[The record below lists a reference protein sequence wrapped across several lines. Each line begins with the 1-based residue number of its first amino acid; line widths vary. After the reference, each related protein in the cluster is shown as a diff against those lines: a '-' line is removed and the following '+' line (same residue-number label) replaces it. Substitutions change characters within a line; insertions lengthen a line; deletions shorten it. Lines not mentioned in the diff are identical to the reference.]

1 MGDGSVK
8 RGDQSSY
15 GRRRR
20 GLGRVAIGGLF
31 FAITTVTASI
41 DAAPSK
47 PEAPAQS
54 HPGVAPA
61 TKKAASRP
69 AVPMPDAP
77 NARRATK
84 PPSDAQHGARAEEK
98 STPAPRGDAASAPVR
113 RRGGSVSGAARSDHA
128 TMGKPGVASEV
139 EGGTVSRRAPVET
152 SHASRREAQA
162 AIAKPATKA
171 APCVRDA
178 VFFERGFGGDA
189 ESVALTRC
197 DGRPMSA
204 AVEQLSILV
213 RPMNVARPGALASR
227 IRRAAH
233 REWLPGVKRIHGGLV
248 TRLQTV
254 VDRFRAHKV
263 TLVSG
268 YRPASLGS
276 FHQSARAL
284 DLHVEGVSNEQLVE
298 FCRTL
303 ADTGCGYYPNS
314 SFVHI
319 DVRPAGTGHVYWID
333 ASGPGEPA
341 RYVSTWPPKDST
353 AQASGIAPPDPA
365 APLDEQTH
373 PGATIRPPFG
383 GSDAKID
390 ARTTA
395 PWWGGDN
402 PEGVFSP

>member
-1 MGDGSVK
+1 
-8 RGDQSSY
+8 
-15 GRRRR
+15 
-20 GLGRVAIGGLF
+20 LGRVAIGGLF
-31 FAITTVTASI
+31 FVISTVAASI

-47 PEAPAQS
+47 PEARAAVTVPA
-54 HPGVAPA
+54 
-61 TKKAASRP
+61 
-69 AVPMPDAP
+69 AP
-77 NARRATK
+77 NARGTHK

-98 STPAPRGDAASAPVR
+98 STSAPRAEAESPPVR
-113 RRGGSVSGAARSDHA
+113 RRGGSVSGAARPDHA
-128 TMGKPGVASEV
+128 AKTKPGIAREV
-139 EGGTVSRRAPVET
+139 EGGTVPRRARGET
-152 SHASRREAQA
+152 AHASQQETQA
-162 AIAKPATKA
+162 AIAKPAAKP
-171 APCVRDA
+171 PCVRDA

-233 REWLPGVKRIHGGLV
+233 REWLPGVKRIHDGLV

-284 DLHVEGVSNEQLVE
+284 DFHVEGVSNEQLVE

-319 DVRPAGTGHVYWID
+319 DVRPVGTGHVYWID

-341 RYVSTWPPKDST
+341 RYVSTWPPKDSSAST
-353 AQASGIAPPDPA
+353 SGIAPPDPA

-373 PGATIRPPFG
+373 PGATVRPPLG

-402 PEGVFSP
+402 PERVFSP